1 MSNKSP
7 CNHEVL
13 ASNGIARVCMCR
25 ECSCVSL
32 DIGAVTVRL
41 DENSLE
47 TLWFVLAEA
56 NAALQR
62 RRLVGAVHESRLPQA

>member
-1 MSNKSP
+1 MSNKNS
-7 CNHEVL
+7 CNHEVI
-13 ASNGIARVCMCR
+13 ARNGIARVCLCKD
-25 ECSCVSL
+25 CSCVSV

-41 DENSLE
+41 DESSLE

-62 RRLVGAVHESRLPQA
+62 RRLGSESRLPQA